1 MGLSKEA
8 RVLLY
13 TKMYTAVSKATA
25 ETKNAKGESVKTTY
39 NGKIADL
46 FKEITTNPDLIAR
59 FMWAITHKTDALPT
73 VLFRVLSHGH
83 NPAEITRVHSGFYD
97 DQRNHITGIALVPFI
112 MEAVL
117 LYKPTPRVKK
127 EPVEQ
132 LVCNEKVVESSNST
146 ESMIPILKSTPIV
159 CNNKGEEL
167 DITTLSDNVLTC
179 LQYEI
184 QKEFERRAAV
194 REKQARLQ
202 QVLELAEM
210 SIDELKDLLAL

>member
-25 ETKNAKGESVKTTY
+25 ETMNAKGESVKTTY

-97 DQRNHITGIALVPFI
+97 EQRNHITGTALIPFI
-112 MEAVL
+112 MDAVK
-117 LYKPTPRVKK
+117 LYEPTPRVKK
-127 EPVEQ
+127 EPVGQ
-132 LVCNEKVVESSNST
+132 FVYNEKTGEFESPNQNASPKVCYDECGRLSLKEMADDVLSN
-146 ESMIPILKSTPIV
+146 
-159 CNNKGEEL
+159 
-167 DITTLSDNVLTC
+167 

-184 QKEFERRAAV
+184 KKEFERRAQI

-210 SIDELKDLLAL
+210 SVDELKDLLAL